1 MSATKTIADIQAEI
15 KKFSPHPEKVKL
27 LAVSKKQS
35 IDKIRELVSQQ
46 QTAFGENYV
55 QEALEKIVSLPKTIE
70 WHLIGHLQSKKVNS
84 IVGKFAYIHSIDS
97 VKIAELIGQKSKSI
111 GVIQKVFIEVNLG
124 NEDTKTGFAK
134 DTLVAAWEKLT
145 QIDSIQIVGLMALPP
160 ASENESITRGYFK
173 KLYQLQ
179 HDLRK
184 KTDTSLHPLDS
195 LSMGTSQDYPIA
207 LQEGA
212 TVIRV
217 GTLLFGERT

>member
-1 MSATKTIADIQAEI
+1 MSTTKTIADIHAEI

-35 IDKIRELVSQQ
+35 IDKIRELVSQH

-55 QEALEKIVSLPKTIE
+55 QEALEKIVSLPQNIE
-70 WHLIGHLQSKKVNS
+70 WHLIGHLQSKKVNT
-84 IVGKFAYIHSIDS
+84 IIGKFAYIHSVDS
-97 VKIAELIGQKSKSI
+97 IKIAELIGQKSKAL

-124 NEDTKTGFAK
+124 NEETKTGFAIE
-134 DTLVAAWEKLT
+134 TLIAAWSKLI
-145 QIDSIQIVGLMALPP
+145 QIDSIRIVGLMALPP
-160 ASENESITRGYFK
+160 ASENESITRGYFRN
-173 KLYQLQ
+173 LSQLQ

-184 KTDTSLHPLDS
+184 KTDTSLHPLDN

-212 TVIRV
+212 TVIRI
-217 GTLLFGERT
+217 GTLLFGERV

>member
-1 MSATKTIADIQAEI
+1 MSFKR
-15 KKFSPHPEKVKL
+15 FL
-27 LAVSKKQS
+27 L
-35 IDKIRELVSQQ
+35 
-46 QTAFGENYV
+46 
-55 QEALEKIVSLPKTIE
+55 
-70 WHLIGHLQSKKVNS
+70 
-84 IVGKFAYIHSIDS
+84 
-97 VKIAELIGQKSKSI
+97 
-111 GVIQKVFIEVNLG
+111 NLG